1 MKTKRAVPPVIM
13 LAITISGK
21 VSMAQTEYECPA
33 TIKKIAIALK

>member
-13 LAITISGK
+13 LAITISDM
-21 VSMAQTEYECPA
+21 VSIAKTDKECPA